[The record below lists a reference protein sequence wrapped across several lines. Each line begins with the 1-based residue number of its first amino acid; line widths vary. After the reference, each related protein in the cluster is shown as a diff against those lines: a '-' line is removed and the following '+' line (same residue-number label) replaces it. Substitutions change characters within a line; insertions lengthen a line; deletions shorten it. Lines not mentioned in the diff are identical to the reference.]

1 MTTLSAQAT
10 GNLRPFKWLHLVI
23 SILITEAIAVTAS
36 IFTISQIP
44 VWYSAIKKPAFNPP
58 NWLFGP
64 VWTILYVLIATAAYL
79 VWQRRDD
86 SELYRKARSAY
97 FIQLALNFAW
107 SAVFF
112 GKHQVLGAMV
122 VIALLWISIV
132 AIIYYFGKFN
142 KPAAWLLVPYLLWVS
157 FASVLNLYIYLLN
170 G

>member
-1 MTTLSAQAT
+1 MTTLYVQESD
-10 GNLRPFKWLHLVI
+10 NRRPFKWLPLIV
-23 SILITEAIAVTAS
+23 SILITEGIAVTAS

-44 VWYSAIKKPAFNPP
+44 VWYSTLNKPSFNPP

-86 SELYRKARSAY
+86 SDLYKKARAAY
-97 FIQLALNFAW
+97 IMQLVLNFSW

-112 GKHQVLGAMV
+112 GMHQVLGALV
-122 VIALLWISIV
+122 VIGLLWVSIV
-132 AIIYYFGKFN
+132 TVIYYFGKFT
-142 KPAAWLLVPYLLWVS
+142 KVAAWLLVPYLLWVS

>member
-1 MTTLSAQAT
+1 MTTLSVQAAIP
-10 GNLRPFKWLHLVI
+10 RPFKSLHLII

-44 VWYSAIKKPAFNPP
+44 VWYTALNKPSFNPP

-64 VWTILYVLIATAAYL
+64 VWTILYILIAIAAYL
-79 VWQRRDD
+79 VWQRRND
-86 SELYRKARSAY
+86 SELYQKARIAY
-97 FIQLALNFAW
+97 VVQLILNFAW

-112 GKHQVLGAMV
+112 GMHQVLGALV
-122 VIALLWISIV
+122 VIGLLWISIV
-132 AIIYYFGKFN
+132 VIIYYFSKFN
-142 KPAAWLLVPYLLWVS
+142 KLAAWLLVPYLLWVS